1 MPFCDLEEE
10 NTISVRTT
18 TAAAVDDTP
27 MTPTINYDSMTSD
40 YPVTVGGWIY
50 YIIWIMFQRL
60 VLLFCF
66 LTFNIHVL
74 CGELS
79 YNTNILH

>member
-18 TAAAVDDTP
+18 TTAAVDDTP

-40 YPVTVGGWIY
+40 HPVTVGGWIY
-50 YIIWIMFQRL
+50 YMI
-60 VLLFCF
+60 
-66 LTFNIHVL
+66 
-74 CGELS
+74 
-79 YNTNILH
+79 